1 MAILPIIT
9 FPDKVLRKKARK
21 IKTIDRSIKRLSYD
35 MVDTMNDA
43 GGIGLAANQVG
54 VLKRLIV
61 VQLPEEEPRIYIN
74 PEILYREGSRMVEE
88 GCLSV
93 PGFVGN
99 VERSIWVKFRALNL
113 VSNPVRI

>member
-74 PEILYREGSRMVEE
+74 PEILLTICQIIILVTLYNFR
-88 GCLSV
+88 CIAPYLSA
-93 PGFVGN
+93 
-99 VERSIWVKFRALNL
+99 KKA
-113 VSNPVRI
+113 

>member
-61 VQLPEEEPRIYIN
+61 VQLPEEEPRIYVN
-74 PEILYREGSRMVEE
+74 PEIIYREGSRMVEE

-93 PGFVGN
+93 PGFIGT
-99 VERSIWVKFRALNL
+99 VET
-113 VSNPVRI
+113 VSYTHLTLPTNREV